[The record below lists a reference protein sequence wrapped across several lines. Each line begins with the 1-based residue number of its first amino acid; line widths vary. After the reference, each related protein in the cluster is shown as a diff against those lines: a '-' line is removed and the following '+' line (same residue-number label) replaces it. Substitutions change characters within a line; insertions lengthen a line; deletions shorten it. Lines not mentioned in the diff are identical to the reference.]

1 MSILA
6 ERLRE
11 LRKKNKMT
19 QKDVAT
25 FLGISESGYGYY
37 EQGRNEPSLETL
49 RKLASKYGV
58 SVSYI
63 TGEVSDKQNSQTPS
77 TKDEKDIAKRMEKI
91 RQDLS
96 EDDGYMLMGE
106 PISEEAKESI
116 MDAMEYAIRQAT
128 RINKKYIPKKYR
140 DKQDWLDEGF
150 YCCWSSKIN

>member
-106 PISEEAKESI
+106 PISEEAKEAI

-140 DKQDWLDEGF
+140 DKQD
-150 YCCWSSKIN
+150 

>member
-11 LRKKNKMT
+11 LRKKNRMT
-19 QKDVAT
+19 QKDVAA

-49 RKLASKYGV
+49 RKLASKYDV

-63 TGEVSDKQNSQTPS
+63 TGEVSDKQTSQKSS
-77 TKDEKDIAKRMEKI
+77 TTDEKDIAKRMEKI
-91 RQDLS
+91 RKDLS

-116 MDAMEYAIRQAT
+116 LDAMEYAIRQAT

-140 DKQDWLDEGF
+140 DKQD
-150 YCCWSSKIN
+150 

>member
-63 TGEVSDKQNSQTPS
+63 TGEVSDNQNSQTPS

-140 DKQDWLDEGF
+140 DKQD
-150 YCCWSSKIN
+150 

>member
-1 MSILA
+1 
-6 ERLRE
+6 
-11 LRKKNKMT
+11 MT

-63 TGEVSDKQNSQTPS
+63 TGEVSDKQNSQKPS

-140 DKQDWLDEGF
+140 DKQD
-150 YCCWSSKIN
+150 

>member
-19 QKDVAT
+19 QKDVAA

-49 RKLASKYGV
+49 RKLAARYDV

-63 TGEVSDKQNSQTPS
+63 TGEVGDKETPKKSS
-77 TKDEKDIAKRMEKI
+77 TTDEKDIAKRMEKI
-91 RQDLS
+91 REDLTKA
-96 EDDGYMLMGE
+96 DGLSFHGE
-106 PISEEAKESI
+106 PLSEEAIESL
-116 MDAMEYAIRQAT
+116 MEAMEHIARQT
-128 RINKKYIPKKYR
+128 QRINKKYIPKKYR
-140 DKQDWLDEGF
+140 TDKGE
-150 YCCWSSKIN
+150 

>member
-1 MSILA
+1 MSLLA

-19 QKDVAT
+19 QKDVAN

-63 TGEVSDKQNSQTPS
+63 SGEVSDKQNLETLSI
-77 TKDEKDIAKRMEKI
+77 KDEKDIAKRMEKI

-96 EDDGYMLMGE
+96 EDNGYMLMGE
-106 PISEEAKESI
+106 PISEEAKEAI

-140 DKQDWLDEGF
+140 DKQD
-150 YCCWSSKIN
+150 